1 MIMLYADDNDHDDD
15 KYSED
20 RCNSGDLLESS
31 ETQSPDNKGLDHS
44 GSMMTTM
51 MMVVMMMMMKVVIII
66 MDKTH
71 STTTNDPKDMSGK
84 NLEIGHW
91 GSLSIS
97 TNRKK

>member
-1 MIMLYADDNDHDDD
+1 MVLIIMLYGDDDDYDDD

-31 ETQSPDNKGLDHS
+31 ETQSPDNKGLNHS

-51 MMVVMMMMMKVVIII
+51 MMWVMAMMMMMIVIIII

-71 STTTNDPKDMSGK
+71 STDNK
-84 NLEIGHW
+84 
-91 GSLSIS
+91 
-97 TNRKK
+97 

>member
-1 MIMLYADDNDHDDD
+1 MIMLYDDDNDYNDD

-51 MMVVMMMMMKVVIII
+51 MMRVMAMMMMMIVIIII

-71 STTTNDPKDMSGK
+71 STDNK
-84 NLEIGHW
+84 
-91 GSLSIS
+91 
-97 TNRKK
+97 